1 MDHTHSWVMHAM
13 GIADTSRYM
22 IQPGS
27 PEHQQMMQQQQAQ
40 QQQMMQ
46 EQQRMQMMQEQ
57 MLQSQDQREWAR
69 VELDQGKLMVETTD
83 KAADN
88 DRADEQLAH
97 DKEIDWEKIAIDK
110 RKNAA

>member
-1 MDHTHSWVMHAM
+1 
-13 GIADTSRYM
+13 
-22 IQPGS
+22 
-27 PEHQQMMQQQQAQ
+27 MQQQQQRQMYFQ
-40 QQQMMQ
+40 QQQQ
-46 EQQRMQMMQEQ
+46 YQQRMQMMQEQ